1 MKSYVE
7 AFDLTGKN
15 ALITGGGTGLG
26 FAMARCLASAG
37 AQVILLGRREK
48 ELDAA
53 CDEIGER
60 AHKICFD
67 ITDFDKIEE
76 MVASVEKTFGTIDIL
91 INNAGI
97 QIKKK
102 SLEFTMEDFDQI
114 LNVHIKAAYQLTKAV
129 CPYMLRT
136 GGGSVIF
143 ISSMTG
149 FLGISGVLPYSAA
162 KAGILG
168 VMRSFTEDLSC
179 RGIRF
184 NAIAPGWTDTPM
196 LKYSNQDDP
205 EREARILARTPMR
218 RFGQPE
224 DIGWAA
230 LYLASDAA
238 AFVTGTCLAV
248 DGGALIGF

>member
-7 AFDLTGKN
+7 AFNLTGKN

-26 FAMARCLASAG
+26 FAMAQCLASAG
-37 AQVILLGRREK
+37 ARVILVGRREK
-48 ELDAA
+48 ELDEA
-53 CDEIGER
+53 CAKIGPL
-60 AHKICFD
+60 AHKLCFD
-67 ITDFDKIEE
+67 ITDFDGIEE
-76 MVASVEKTFGTIDIL
+76 MTASVAKTFGTIDIL
-91 INNAGI
+91 INNAGV
-97 QIKKK
+97 QIKKPAM
-102 SLEFTMEDFDQI
+102 EFTMEDFDRI

-129 CPYMLRT
+129 CPYMLAN

-162 KAGILG
+162 KSGILG
-168 VMRSFTEDLSC
+168 VMRSFAEDLSC

-196 LKYSNQDDP
+196 LQYSNQNDP
-205 EREARILARTPMR
+205 ERAARILARTPMR

-238 AFVTGTCLAV
+238 SFVTGACLAV

>member
-1 MKSYVE
+1 MRPVSYTH
-7 AFDLTGKN
+7 L
-15 ALITGGGTGLG
+15 
-26 FAMARCLASAG
+26 
-37 AQVILLGRREK
+37 
-48 ELDAA
+48 
-53 CDEIGER
+53 
-60 AHKICFD
+60 
-67 ITDFDKIEE
+67 
-76 MVASVEKTFGTIDIL
+76 EKTFGTIDIL

-179 RGIRF
+179 SCLLYTSG
-184 NAIAPGWTDTPM
+184 P
-196 LKYSNQDDP
+196 P
-205 EREARILARTPMR
+205 ERRISDLCANR
-218 RFGQPE
+218 RNFSFLLQGRE
-224 DIGWAA
+224 NTADD
-230 LYLASDAA
+230 LS
-238 AFVTGTCLAV
+238 T
-248 DGGALIGF
+248 

>member
-48 ELDAA
+48 
-53 CDEIGER
+53 
-60 AHKICFD
+60 
-67 ITDFDKIEE
+67 E